1 MKLLKRLMLV
11 YLSIAVLLVLLILWG
26 VKLMEPFGP
35 LRVTV
40 VNETSAD
47 LVTVETSAVS
57 SSGSSKHFYRQR
69 IEAGENARIRPE
81 LSLTGEGGVYQK
93 FVFDGGETREAVV
106 CGYTESLS
114 GTATVTLRADGRIE
128 VEQSCS

>member
-1 MKLLKRLMLV
+1 MKMLRRLMLA
-11 YLSIAVLLVLLILWG
+11 YLSIGALLVLFILWG
-26 VKLMEPFGP
+26 IKWMEPFGP
-35 LRVTV
+35 LRITV
-40 VNETSAD
+40 VNETSVD

-69 IEAGENARIRPE
+69 IEAGQSAKIRPE

-93 FVFDGGETREAVV
+93 FVFDSGEPKEAVV

>member
-1 MKLLKRLMLV
+1 MLV
-11 YLSIAVLLVLLILWG
+11 YLSFAVLLVLLILWG
-26 VKLMEPFGP
+26 GKLMEPFGP

-40 VNETSAD
+40 VNETGAD
-47 LVTVETSAVS
+47 VVSVETGLVA
-57 SSGSSKHFYRQR
+57 GSSKHFYRQL
-69 IEAGENARIRPE
+69 IGAGESARIRPE
-81 LSLTGEGGVYQK
+81 LKLAGEGAVYQK
-93 FVFDGGETREAVV
+93 FIFANGEPKEAVV